1 MLEALL
7 RRSLELE
14 PTLGSS
20 WWSLANL
27 KTFRFTTDDA
37 EAMRRTLQLPGI
49 AEDDR
54 SQLEFALG
62 KAEEDARNWAESF
75 AHYAEGNRRRRAMLD
90 YDPAHVTAIVDRQRA
105 TLDADFF
112 AARRGWGCMSED
124 PIFVVSL
131 PRSGSTLVEQIL
143 ASHSAVEGTME
154 LPDIGMIAGRLG
166 PGGIADLTKADARA
180 LGEDYLARTAVQRK
194 AGRPH
199 FVDKMP
205 NNWTY
210 LALIH
215 LILPNARI
223 VDARRHPLG
232 CGWSLFKQHFAR
244 GQSFS
249 YDLGEIGRYYRDY
262 VRALEHIDH
271 VLPGRVNRVFY
282 EQMVEDTATEVR
294 RLLDAIGLPFEEACL
309 RFYETERAVRT
320 ASSEQV
326 RRPIF
331 REGLDQ
337 WRHYEPWLGPLADAL
352 GPVLTDYPNVP
363 ATA

>member
-1 MLEALL
+1 MRCSPAGRL
-7 RRSLELE
+7 RS
-14 PTLGSS
+14 
-20 WWSLANL
+20 
-27 KTFRFTTDDA
+27 
-37 EAMRRTLQLPGI
+37 
-49 AEDDR
+49 
-54 SQLEFALG
+54 
-62 KAEEDARNWAESF
+62 
-75 AHYAEGNRRRRAMLD
+75 
-90 YDPAHVTAIVDRQRA
+90 
-105 TLDADFF
+105 
-112 AARRGWGCMSED
+112 RGAVSAGEED

-320 ASSEQV
+320 GSSA
-326 RRPIF
+326 RRRAI
-331 REGLDQ
+331 
-337 WRHYEPWLGPLADAL
+337 
-352 GPVLTDYPNVP
+352 
-363 ATA
+363 